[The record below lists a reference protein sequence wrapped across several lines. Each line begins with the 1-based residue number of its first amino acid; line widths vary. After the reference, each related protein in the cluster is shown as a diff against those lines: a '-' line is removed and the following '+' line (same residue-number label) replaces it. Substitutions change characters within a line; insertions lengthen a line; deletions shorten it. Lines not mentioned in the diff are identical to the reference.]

1 MLILGIDPGPRE
13 SGICLIETGKPL
25 EVKILECEKVENSK
39 LLYDLY
45 GLSCA
50 NGATNVVIEG
60 MVYQGRGFGQD
71 SIQTCYFI
79 GRMQELLTE
88 KGIPWEL
95 YSRREYGQWIVA
107 GGQLN
112 DTTLRA
118 ALESIYG
125 RSAKKGDPLYA
136 LRGASDKRSAFAL
149 AKFHEFKLSQPSVG

>member
-1 MLILGIDPGPRE
+1 MKILGIDPGSKE

-25 EVKILECEKVENSK
+25 EVKILQCEKLAND
-39 LLYDLY
+39 LLINFLY
-45 GLSCA
+45 RQDCS
-50 NGATNVVIEG
+50 NGAVNVAIEG

-79 GRMQELLTE
+79 GQMQLLLTD
-88 KGIPWEL
+88 KGIPWSI
-95 YSRREYGQWIVA
+95 YSRREYGQWCVA

-125 RSAKKGDPLYA
+125 KSAKKGDPLYA

-149 AKFHEFKLSQPSVG
+149 AKYHEHQLGIK